1 MVVIVVVNEPER
13 GTTNMKL
20 KRNTKNHIISEIPSK
35 LVILSTDP
43 DWSFSDPDR
52 LFFRSVLVFVGLAGF

>member
-1 MVVIVVVNEPER
+1 MVVIVVLKEPER
-13 GTTNMKL
+13 GKKVLKL
-20 KRNTKNHIISEIPSK
+20 KGNRNKLISEVPSK
-35 LVILSTDP
+35 FVILSTDP

>member
-1 MVVIVVVNEPER
+1 MRNDEY
-13 GTTNMKL
+13 KSKK
-20 KRNTKNHIISEIPSK
+20 KREILTFEVPSK